1 MYAKLVLAGVILLF
15 LCVKV
20 ESVSVTL
27 GGGMW
32 LARADI
38 FGVFCCALVP
48 FG

>member
-1 MYAKLVLAGVILLF
+1 
-15 LCVKV
+15 
-20 ESVSVTL
+20 
-27 GGGMW
+27 MW